1 MELTIKIRDEK
12 SYEALLHFLRSQP
25 DEYQLKSEL
34 DEWQLTAHQN
44 FSKAYS
50 EDEPDYSLTLVKEPN
65 PFYEGR

>member
-1 MELTIKIRDEK
+1 LTIKIKDEK

-34 DEWQLTAHQN
+34 EEWQLTTYKN

-50 EDEPDYSLTLVKEPN
+50 EDEPDRLFNLTESRK
-65 PFYEGR
+65 